1 MECNEYNQSIGTCQ
15 ISSRFTKSCRVHE
28 QSIWTNLS
36 FPTLQAHPSVPLIDW
51 TDSRRWLGFHH
62 WGLVGLQYTA
72 ASPWKKGGMAW
83 DGEHFFHRSY
93 RTMDVS
99 SYCIYYTFNILY
111 HRYHVSLYI
120 KYIKY
125 STSISCNMYI
135 YIHHIIYY
143 IVMYIVYIIRLI
155 YCIIDIMFHC
165 ILNISNI
172 GPVYHVICIDITY
185 IIYIIYYIV
194 MSVFIISTYHRLN
207 IKLILYILY
216 NISYVI

>member
-1 MECNEYNQSIGTCQ
+1 MQHIDNMKSLQKRWTRLARADCTSMYFNILREAQDSYRVLYVSMFLYMSCSICSTLAYFWEITYGRLNLSWNLWTIWKPQSFSGISIFISCMECNEYNQSIGTCQ

-111 HRYHVSLYI
+111 YRYHVSLYI
-120 KYIKY
+120 
-125 STSISCNMYI
+125 
-135 YIHHIIYY
+135 
-143 IVMYIVYIIRLI
+143 
-155 YCIIDIMFHC
+155 
-165 ILNISNI
+165 
-172 GPVYHVICIDITY
+172 ICIYQI
-185 IIYIIYYIV
+185 
-194 MSVFIISTYHRLN
+194 
-207 IKLILYILY
+207 
-216 NISYVI
+216 

>member
-1 MECNEYNQSIGTCQ
+1 MECNEYDQSIGTCQ
-15 ISSRFTKSCRVHE
+15 ISSRFTKSCRVHD

-111 HRYHVSLYI
+111 YRYHVSLYI

-135 YIHHIIYY
+135 YIISYTILLCILY
-143 IVMYIVYIIRLI
+143 ILYVQYTVF
-155 YCIIDIMFHC
+155 IIDIMFHC
-165 ILNISNI
+165 ILCISNI
-172 GPVYHVICIDITY
+172 GPVYHVICIY
-185 IIYIIYYIV
+185 IKYI
-194 MSVFIISTYHRLN
+194 
-207 IKLILYILY
+207 YILY
-216 NISYVI
+216 HILYCYVSIYHIYIP